1 MRSLQNWD
9 SLWQND
15 GLASDPKV
23 SFVGIQVRICPFPLL
38 KALLKL
44 NAEWNVPFDKM
55 SKQSAIFLRVALMNM
70 ISLPRQAR
78 DKRNKTTTKN
88 VFACFLSP

>member
-23 SFVGIQVRICPFPLL
+23 SFVGIQVRICPFPLF
-38 KALLKL
+38 KALLK
-44 NAEWNVPFDKM
+44 FRI
-55 SKQSAIFLRVALMNM
+55 QSGMYR
-70 ISLPRQAR
+70 S
-78 DKRNKTTTKN
+78 TK
-88 VFACFLSP
+88 CQ